1 MCPTTTPCRTRGRA
15 FLLAG
20 LLLVDP
26 WGRLMPAARLMDEAE
41 VRRSITRIAHEIIE
55 RNKGADGVVLVGIA
69 ARGDDLAR
77 RLAEEIGRIEGR
89 TVPVGALDI
98 TFYRDDIGIRA
109 EAPEV
114 HETRIDFDINGWTV
128 VLVDDVLFTGR
139 TIRSALDALVD
150 FGRPTAI
157 QLAVLV
163 DRGHRELPI
172 RADFVGKNVPTRKD
186 EDVRV
191 ALREVDGE
199 DAVLVDDPV
208 RSEPG
213 TEGVRA

>member
-1 MCPTTTPCRTRGRA
+1 
-15 FLLAG
+15 
-20 LLLVDP
+20 
-26 WGRLMPAARLMDEAE
+26 MDEAE
-41 VRRSITRIAHEIIE
+41 VRRAVTRIAHEIIE
-55 RNKGADGVVLVGIA
+55 RNKGAEAVVLVGIA
-69 ARGDDLAR
+69 ARGDDLAK
-77 RLAEEIGRIEGR
+77 RLSAEIGRIEDR

-98 TFYRDDIGIRA
+98 TFYRDDIGIRG

-114 HETRIDFDINGWTV
+114 HETRIDFDVNGKTV

-191 ALREVDGE
+191 TLREVDGE
-199 DAVLVDDPV
+199 DAVLVEDPV
-208 RSEPG
+208 ASGPVTRG
-213 TEGVRA
+213 R

>member
-1 MCPTTTPCRTRGRA
+1 MG
-15 FLLAG
+15 
-20 LLLVDP
+20 
-26 WGRLMPAARLMDEAE
+26 AARLMDEAE
-41 VRRSITRIAHEIIE
+41 IGRALTRIAHEILE
-55 RNKGADGVVLVGIA
+55 RNKGPEDLVLVGIA

-77 RLAEEIGRIEGR
+77 RLAAEILRIEAR
-89 TVPVGALDI
+89 PVPVGALDI

-109 EAPEV
+109 EAPQV
-114 HETRIDFDINGWTV
+114 HETRIDFDINDRVV

-172 RADFVGKNVPTRKD
+172 RADFVGKNLPTSLVER
-186 EDVRV
+186 VRLSV
-191 ALREVDGE
+191 AETDGV
-199 DAVLVDDPV
+199 DAVTIEETGPK
-208 RSEPG
+208 G
-213 TEGVRA
+213 GAQ

>member
-1 MCPTTTPCRTRGRA
+1 
-15 FLLAG
+15 
-20 LLLVDP
+20 
-26 WGRLMPAARLMDEAE
+26 MPAARLMDEAE
-41 VRRSITRIAHEIIE
+41 VRRAVMRIAHEIIE
-55 RNKGADGVVLVGIA
+55 RNKGAETVVLVGIA

-77 RLAEEIGRIEGR
+77 RLAAEIGRIER
-89 TVPVGALDI
+89 WAVPVGALDI

-114 HETRIDFDINGWTV
+114 HETRIDFDINGRTV

-191 ALREVDGE
+191 TRHETDGE
-199 DAVLVDDPV
+199 DAVLVEDPAD
-208 RSEPG
+208 RPA
-213 TEGVRA
+213 TEEAEANEMERA

>member
-1 MCPTTTPCRTRGRA
+1 MSA
-15 FLLAG
+15 S
-20 LLLVDP
+20 
-26 WGRLMPAARLMDEAE
+26 RLMDEDE
-41 VRRSITRIAHEIIE
+41 VRRAVTRIAHEIVE
-55 RNKGADGVVLVGIA
+55 RNKGASDTVLVGIA

-77 RLAEEIGRIEGR
+77 RLAAEIERIDG
-89 TVPVGALDI
+89 TAVPVGALDI
-98 TFYRDDIGIRA
+98 TFYRDDIGMRA

-114 HETRIDFDINGWTV
+114 HETRIDFDINARTV

-139 TIRSALDALVD
+139 TIRAALDALVD

-191 ALREVDGE
+191 ALREVDGQ
-199 DAVLVDDPV
+199 DAVLV
-208 RSEPG
+208 E
-213 TEGVRA
+213 EGIRAGGMEGA